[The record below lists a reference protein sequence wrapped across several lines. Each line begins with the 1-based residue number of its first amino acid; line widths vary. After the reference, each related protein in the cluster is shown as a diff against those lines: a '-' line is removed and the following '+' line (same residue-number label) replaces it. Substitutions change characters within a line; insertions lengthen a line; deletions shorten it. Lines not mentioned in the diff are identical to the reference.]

1 MIIGGGGGGR
11 GKHQA
16 ILLDNIDSSLIYS
29 LASIE
34 PAGGT
39 GSAVNTM
46 PSNNNNN
53 NNNEYYNNFL
63 LALSE

>member
-1 MIIGGGGGGR
+1 MIIGGGGE
-11 GKHQA
+11 HQA

-39 GSAVNTM
+39 GSAVNTT
-46 PSNNNNN
+46 PSNNNNNN
-53 NNNEYYNNFL
+53 NNNEYYYNDFL

>member
-1 MIIGGGGGGR
+1 M
-11 GKHQA
+11 

-34 PAGGT
+34 LAGGT
-39 GSAVNTM
+39 GSAVNTT
-46 PSNNNNN
+46 PSNNNKRIMNN
-53 NNNEYYNNFL
+53 NNFL

>member
-1 MIIGGGGGGR
+1 MIIEGGGR
-11 GKHQA
+11 GKHQV

-34 PAGGT
+34 LAGGT
-39 GSAVNTM
+39 GSAVNTT
-46 PSNNNNN
+46 PSNNNKRIMNN
-53 NNNEYYNNFL
+53 NNFL

>member
-1 MIIGGGGGGR
+1 M
-11 GKHQA
+11 

-39 GSAVNTM
+39 GSAVNTI
-46 PSNNNNN
+46 PSNNNKRIMNIIMIS
-53 NNNEYYNNFL
+53 Y
-63 LALSE
+63 